1 MNTYYTL
8 KVCHVEVYEWTDGG
22 QGDHVCSKD
31 GFTLGSF
38 DTVDCCKA
46 YLEDFFG
53 DEPDYGA
60 YEGDNFLSCS
70 RIEDVDA
77 YPSYNSDE
85 RQFIA
90 DYMVMIEK
98 VSHVSWGGVDPIQ
111 DSDNNTFIIRNK
123 CRGYGV
129 LASYPTREQAESNL
143 WRYAMHGGD
152 LVVEIARTKVPA
164 LDVNGKFIY
173 NEGGTA

>member
-1 MNTYYTL
+1 MSDYYTL
-8 KVCHVEVYEWTDGG
+8 KVCHVEVYEWTDKG

-53 DEPDYGA
+53 DNPDYEA

-77 YPSYNSDE
+77 YPSYNPDE

-98 VSHVSWGGVDPIQ
+98 VSHVSWGNVEPTQ
-111 DSDNNTFIIRNK
+111 DRDNNEP
-123 CRGYGV
+123 
-129 LASYPTREQAESNL
+129 L
-143 WRYAMHGGD
+143 
-152 LVVEIARTKVPA
+152 IARSKVPA
-164 LDVNGKFIY
+164 LNADGKFIY
-173 NEGGTA
+173 NEGSTA

>member
-1 MNTYYTL
+1 MSDYYTL
-8 KVCHVEVYEWTDGG
+8 KVCHVEVYEWTDKG

-53 DEPDYGA
+53 DNPD

-77 YPSYNSDE
+77 YPSYNPDE

-98 VSHVSWGGVDPIQ
+98 VSHVSWGNVEPTQ
-111 DSDNNTFIIRNK
+111 DRDNNEP
-123 CRGYGV
+123 
-129 LASYPTREQAESNL
+129 L
-143 WRYAMHGGD
+143 
-152 LVVEIARTKVPA
+152 IARSKVPA
-164 LDVNGKFIY
+164 LNADGKFIY

>member
-1 MNTYYTL
+1 MMSDYYTL
-8 KVCHVEVYEWTDGG
+8 KVCHVEVYEWNHGQG

-53 DEPDYGA
+53 TAPDYGA
-60 YEGDNFLSCS
+60 YKGDNFLSCS

-77 YPSYNSDE
+77 YPSYNPDE
-85 RQFIA
+85 REFIS

-98 VSHVSWGGVDPIQ
+98 VSHVSWGGDE
-111 DSDNNTFIIRNK
+111 
-123 CRGYGV
+123 
-129 LASYPTREQAESNL
+129 PT
-143 WRYAMHGGD
+143 
-152 LVVEIARTKVPA
+152 IARTKVPA
-164 LDVNGKFIY
+164 LDADGKFIY